1 MDLFIANYLHIVL
14 AVSSVYLLHR
24 LRRIVKRVTGSS
36 ISRVPGPWYSKWTR
50 VVIDYHFLR
59 GTRSLYIHDLHAQ
72 YGPIVRI
79 APDEVNVTDIDAVKT
94 IYSVK
99 DTFLKSGF
107 YRRIVPPESIF
118 STANI
123 DFHRRHRRLLAGPL
137 TETSLKKMIP
147 AIRTISDLVVQRMG
161 EEMKVRGAAD
171 VFKWATFMATDTIA
185 QLTFGDSFHMV
196 ELGRKTEYALELQ
209 NVSSVAALRST
220 FPGLTRLAFKLPFQ
234 LPIFQRAVKGSSN
247 IKRYCTESLDR
258 YRQLL
263 DADPGMAHK
272 TLLAKAF
279 EAEQEDNLPFHEVI
293 ADAQTYIVAGS
304 GSTANTLAFLIWAVC
319 RNPYIRDRLVK
330 ELASLPPDYQESQL
344 RELPYLGQVVEE
356 TLRLYGGAQAGL
368 PRTVPPGGAELA
380 GFCLDQG
387 TVVSTQA
394 YSLHRDAIIFP
405 DPFVFDPSRWE
416 NPTQAMKD
424 AFMPFGRGSRSCIGL
439 HLAQIEIRLA
449 AARFFLTFPEA
460 KPSSLEGMSDQDMV
474 PAIYFTTVP
483 AGNRCLIQ
491 AA

>member
-79 APDEVNVTDIDAVKT
+79 APDEVNVTDIGAVKT

-279 EAEQEDNLPFHEVI
+279 EAEQEDNLPFHE
-293 ADAQTYIVAGS
+293 
-304 GSTANTLAFLIWAVC
+304 
-319 RNPYIRDRLVK
+319 
-330 ELASLPPDYQESQL
+330 LASLPPDYQESQL

-380 GFCLDQG
+380 GFWLDQD

-405 DPFVFDPSRWE
+405 DPFVFDPSRWK

-460 KPSSLEGMSDQDMV
+460 KPSSLEGMSDRDMV